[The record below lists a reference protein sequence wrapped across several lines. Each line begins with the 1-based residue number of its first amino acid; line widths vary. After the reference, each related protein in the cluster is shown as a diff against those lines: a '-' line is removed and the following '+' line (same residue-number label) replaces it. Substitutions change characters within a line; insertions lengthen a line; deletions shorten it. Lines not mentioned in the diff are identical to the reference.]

1 MDSLHFA
8 SSKKNSD
15 QLRLRDVSF
24 SSYLKEA
31 GEDESEINVFD
42 AKKYFS
48 DSTDWKE
55 LGNRSLFPAII
66 HGNNQNG
73 SCDLSEINRFSSVSS
88 VEAGGFGR
96 NVKAGSLHAT
106 PTASSEASWNS
117 QTGLL
122 SNPPGAIA
130 VSLKNVSGDLEKRR
144 GSASAAAKWF
154 FCRSKCPCSGKKSV
168 QVEEAI
174 RNGHNDQQKIVLEE
188 RNQNLALKV
197 QVSPPETGHGVLLS
211 PGLRRPFAGENPLAS
226 SGGFSFPILNPS
238 SQAAGTPV
246 AVAKMTIKT
255 SDIEDQIPPKNSLEI
270 FQPPISRKSLDAIQ
284 LSPQPR
290 GGGGVDSRDRRA
302 GNFGFPG
309 SPISRVT
316 ATDDD
321 VGSDASSDLFEIESF
336 STQTT
341 SYPMYRRRDSLD
353 DEGTFNARRFSA
365 ANNLYG
371 GRRSL
376 DEPATP
382 SVAATENYPPSEVS
396 IDWSV
401 TTAEGLTNFS
411 MTASEMEEHVG
422 GGGGRQ
428 WLSEYGG
435 GVKCKGSGLLSCRQ
449 EKAVSVGPQPQPQPQ
464 AVKAVIGPE
473 TATAAAPV
481 VALISTG
488 SHVSGRPPKPNK
500 PPLAA
505 SHSARLSL
513 AFAA

>member
-1 MDSLHFA
+1 MNSLHYTC
-8 SSKKNSD
+8 SKKSND

-24 SSYLKEA
+24 SSYLKQA

-48 DSTDWKE
+48 ESTDWKE
-55 LGNRSLFPAII
+55 LGNRSLFPAIR
-66 HGNNQNG
+66 NQNG

-88 VEAGGFGR
+88 VDAAGFGR
-96 NVKAGSLHAT
+96 NVKASSFHAT

-130 VSLKNVSGDLEKRR
+130 VSLKNNNVSEGDLEKRR
-144 GSASAAAKWF
+144 GSAAAKWF

-168 QVEEAI
+168 QVDEAI

-188 RNQNLALKV
+188 RNQNLGLKV
-197 QVSPPETGHGVLLS
+197 EVSPPETGHGVLLS
-211 PGLRRPFAGENPLAS
+211 PGLRRGESQSPLAS
-226 SGGFSFPILNPS
+226 TGGFSFPILNPS
-238 SQAAGTPV
+238 SQAAA
-246 AVAKMTIKT
+246 AVAKMTIRT
-255 SDIEDQIPPKNSLEI
+255 SDIEDQIQPPKNSLEI
-270 FQPPISRKSLDAIQ
+270 FQPPTSRKSLDAEIQ
-284 LSPQPR
+284 LSPKPR
-290 GGGGVDSRDRRA
+290 GGGVVDNRDRRA

-309 SPISRVT
+309 SPISR
-316 ATDDD
+316 DDD

-341 SYPMYRRRDSLD
+341 SYRRRDSLD
-353 DEGTFNARRFSA
+353 DEGTFVSARRLAPS
-365 ANNLYG
+365 NPYG

-382 SVAATENYPPSEVS
+382 SVAATENYAPSEVS

-401 TTAEGLTNFS
+401 TTAEGVTNFS
-411 MTASEMEEHVG
+411 MEDHG
-422 GGGGRQ
+422 GGGSRH
-428 WLSEYGG
+428 WSWEYGREG
-435 GVKCKGSGLLSCRQ
+435 KGSKGNGLLSCRH
-449 EKAVSVGPQPQPQPQ
+449 EKAVSVGPQPQPVKV
-464 AVKAVIGPE
+464 AV
-473 TATAAAPV
+473 AAAPDLIGPQTEPPPG
-481 VALISTG
+481 ALILTA
-488 SHVSGRPPKPNK
+488 SHVSGTGRPPKPNK
-500 PPLAA
+500 PPLAT

>member
-1 MDSLHFA
+1 MNSLHYTC
-8 SSKKNSD
+8 SKKSSE

-24 SSYLKEA
+24 SSYLKQA

-48 DSTDWKE
+48 ESTDWKE
-55 LGNRSLFPAII
+55 LGNRSLFPAIR
-66 HGNNQNG
+66 NQNG

-88 VEAGGFGR
+88 VDAGGFGR
-96 NVKAGSLHAT
+96 NVKAT

-130 VSLKNVSGDLEKRR
+130 VSLKNNVSEGDLEKRR
-144 GSASAAAKWF
+144 GSAAAKWF

-168 QVEEAI
+168 QVQEAI
-174 RNGHNDQQKIVLEE
+174 RNGGHNDQQKIVLEE
-188 RNQNLALKV
+188 RNQNLGLKV
-197 QVSPPETGHGVLLS
+197 EV
-211 PGLRRPFAGENPLAS
+211 AG
-226 SGGFSFPILNPS
+226 
-238 SQAAGTPV
+238 
-246 AVAKMTIKT
+246 AVAKMTIRA
-255 SDIEDQIPPKNSLEI
+255 SDIIEDQILPPKNSLEI
-270 FQPPISRKSLDAIQ
+270 FQPQVSRKSLDAVIQ

-290 GGGGVDSRDRRA
+290 GGGVVDNRDRRG
-302 GNFGFPG
+302 GNLGFPG
-309 SPISRVT
+309 SPISR
-316 ATDDD
+316 DDD

-341 SYPMYRRRDSLD
+341 SYRRRDSLD
-353 DEGTFNARRFSA
+353 DEGTFVNARRLA
-365 ANNLYG
+365 AYGGG

-382 SVAATENYPPSEVS
+382 SVAATENYAPSEVS

-401 TTAEGLTNFS
+401 TTAEGVG
-411 MTASEMEEHVG
+411 MEDHAG
-422 GGGGRQ
+422 GGGSRH
-428 WLSEYGG
+428 WSWEYGG
-435 GVKCKGSGLLSCRQ
+435 EGKCSKGSGLLSCRH
-449 EKAVSVGPQPQPQPQ
+449 EKAVSVGPQPQPVKL
-464 AVKAVIGPE
+464 AVAPDLIGPQTE
-473 TATAAAPV
+473 APPG
-481 VALISTG
+481 ALILTA

-500 PPLAA
+500 PPLAT

>member
-1 MDSLHFA
+1 MNSLHYTC
-8 SSKKNSD
+8 SKKSND

-24 SSYLKEA
+24 SSYLKQA

-48 DSTDWKE
+48 ESTDWKE
-55 LGNRSLFPAII
+55 LGNRSLFPAIR
-66 HGNNQNG
+66 NQNG

-88 VEAGGFGR
+88 VDAAGFGR
-96 NVKAGSLHAT
+96 NVKASSFHAT

-130 VSLKNVSGDLEKRR
+130 VSLKNNNVSEGDLEKRR
-144 GSASAAAKWF
+144 GSAAAKWF

-168 QVEEAI
+168 QVDEAI

-188 RNQNLALKV
+188 RNQNLGLKV
-197 QVSPPETGHGVLLS
+197 E
-211 PGLRRPFAGENPLAS
+211 
-226 SGGFSFPILNPS
+226 
-238 SQAAGTPV
+238 AAA
-246 AVAKMTIKT
+246 AVAKMTIRT
-255 SDIEDQIPPKNSLEI
+255 SDIEDQIQPPKNSLEI
-270 FQPPISRKSLDAIQ
+270 FQPPTSRKSLDAEIQ
-284 LSPQPR
+284 LSPKPR
-290 GGGGVDSRDRRA
+290 GGGVVDNRDRRA

-309 SPISRVT
+309 SPISR
-316 ATDDD
+316 DDD

-341 SYPMYRRRDSLD
+341 SYRRRDSLD
-353 DEGTFNARRFSA
+353 DEGTFVSARRLAPS
-365 ANNLYG
+365 NPYG

-382 SVAATENYPPSEVS
+382 SVAATENYAPSEVS

-401 TTAEGLTNFS
+401 TTAEGVTNFS
-411 MTASEMEEHVG
+411 MEDHG
-422 GGGGRQ
+422 GGGSRH
-428 WLSEYGG
+428 WSWEYGREG
-435 GVKCKGSGLLSCRQ
+435 KGSKGNGLLSCRH
-449 EKAVSVGPQPQPQPQ
+449 EKAVSVGPQPQPVKV
-464 AVKAVIGPE
+464 AV
-473 TATAAAPV
+473 AAAPDLIGPQTEPPPG
-481 VALISTG
+481 ALILTA
-488 SHVSGRPPKPNK
+488 SHVSGTGRPPKPNK
-500 PPLAA
+500 PPLAT